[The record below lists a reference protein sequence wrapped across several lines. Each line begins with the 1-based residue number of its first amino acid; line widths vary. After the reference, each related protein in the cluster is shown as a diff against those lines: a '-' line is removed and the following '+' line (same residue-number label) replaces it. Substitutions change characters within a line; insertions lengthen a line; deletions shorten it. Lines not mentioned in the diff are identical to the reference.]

1 MIQAVIFDLDGV
13 IVSTDEFHFLAW
25 QQLAQEKEIPFS
37 REDNE
42 KLKGVSRMES
52 LEIILQGS
60 PKTFSDQAKEQM
72 AERKNSFYR
81 DMLKKLTPADV
92 LPGVLR
98 FLQDL
103 RTRKIRAA
111 IGSSS
116 KNAVPILGAIGLA
129 DAFEAVADGT
139 QLSISDMR
147 LQIENLH
154 AQLALARSAATMRAR
169 AESMGFSPVQSDQI
183 VYLPVPGYVERQTV
197 VLAPPM
203 NRPVQSAPFI
213 PAEYTESLFTWA
225 RRHVAAAYQLYAR
238 PAAAK

>member
-13 IVSTDEFHFLAW
+13 VVSTDEFHFLAW
-25 QQLAQEKEIPFS
+25 QQLALEKEIPFS

-52 LEIILQGS
+52 LEIILRRS
-60 PKTFSDQAKEQM
+60 PNKYSDHAKEQM

-81 DMLKKLTPADV
+81 DLLKKLTPADV

-103 RTRKIRAA
+103 RARKIRAA

-129 DAFEAVADGT
+129 DAFEAIADGT
-139 QLSISDMR
+139 QIKRSKPHPEVFL
-147 LQIENLH
+147 
-154 AQLALARSAATMRAR
+154 LAASLLNVAPQRCLVVEDAEAGVEAGLAAGMK
-169 AESMGFSPVQSDQI
+169 
-183 VYLPVPGYVERQTV
+183 
-197 VLAPPM
+197 VLA
-203 NRPVQSAPFI
+203 VGSAC
-213 PAEYTESLFTWA
+213 SLPTATF
-225 RRHVAAAYQLYAR
+225 R
-238 PAAAK
+238 AKDLSQISPEQVLQ

>member
-25 QQLAQEKEIPFS
+25 QQLAQEKGIPFS

-52 LEIILQGS
+52 LEIILQRS
-60 PKTFSDQAKEQM
+60 PTKFSDQAKEQM

-81 DMLKKLTPADV
+81 DLLKKLTPADV

-129 DAFEAVADGT
+129 GAFEAVADGT
-139 QLSISDMR
+139 QIKKSKPHPEVFLLAASLLNVPPQECLVVEDAEAGVEAGLAAGMR
-147 LQIENLH
+147 
-154 AQLALARSAATMRAR
+154 
-169 AESMGFSPVQSDQI
+169 
-183 VYLPVPGYVERQTV
+183 
-197 VLAPPM
+197 VLA
-203 NRPVQSAPFI
+203 VGSAS
-213 PAEYTESLFTWA
+213 SLPKATF
-225 RRHVAAAYQLYAR
+225 R
-238 PAAAK
+238 AKDLSQIAPDQVLK

>member
-25 QQLAQEKEIPFS
+25 QQLAQEKGIPFS

-52 LEIILQGS
+52 LEIILQRS
-60 PKTFSDQAKEQM
+60 PTKFSDQAKEQM

-81 DMLKKLTPADV
+81 DLLKKLTPADV

-139 QLSISDMR
+139 QIKKSKPHPEVFL
-147 LQIENLH
+147 
-154 AQLALARSAATMRAR
+154 LAASLLNVPPQGCLVVEDAEAGVEAGLAAGMK
-169 AESMGFSPVQSDQI
+169 
-183 VYLPVPGYVERQTV
+183 
-197 VLAPPM
+197 VLA
-203 NRPVQSAPFI
+203 VGSAS
-213 PAEYTESLFTWA
+213 SLPKATF
-225 RRHVAAAYQLYAR
+225 R
-238 PAAAK
+238 AKDLFHISPDQVLK

>member
-1 MIQAVIFDLDGV
+1 VIQAVIFDLDGV

-52 LEIILQGS
+52 LEIILQRS

-72 AERKNSFYR
+72 AEQKNSFYR
-81 DMLKKLTPADV
+81 EMLKKLTPADV
-92 LPGVLR
+92 LPGVLH

-103 RTRKIRAA
+103 RARKIRVA

-139 QLSISDMR
+139 QIKKSKPHPEVFL
-147 LQIENLH
+147 
-154 AQLALARSAATMRAR
+154 LAASLLNVPPQGCLVVEDAEAGVEAGLAAGMK
-169 AESMGFSPVQSDQI
+169 
-183 VYLPVPGYVERQTV
+183 
-197 VLAPPM
+197 VLA
-203 NRPVQSAPFI
+203 VGSAS
-213 PAEYTESLFTWA
+213 SLPKATF
-225 RRHVAAAYQLYAR
+225 R
-238 PAAAK
+238 AKDLFHISPDQVLK

>member
-25 QQLAQEKEIPFS
+25 QQLAQEKGIPFS

-52 LEIILQGS
+52 LEIILQRG

-92 LPGVLR
+92 LPGVLQ

-103 RTRKIRAA
+103 RARKIRAA

-116 KNAVPILGAIGLA
+116 KNAVPILKAIGLA

-139 QLSISDMR
+139 QIKKSKPHPEVFLLAASLLSVPPQRCLVVEDAEAGVEAGLAAGMRVLAVGSASSLPKATFRAKDLSHIS
-147 LQIENLH
+147 
-154 AQLALARSAATMRAR
+154 
-169 AESMGFSPVQSDQI
+169 SDQ
-183 VYLPVPGYVERQTV
+183 
-197 VLAPPM
+197 VL
-203 NRPVQSAPFI
+203 
-213 PAEYTESLFTWA
+213 
-225 RRHVAAAYQLYAR
+225 
-238 PAAAK
+238 K

>member
-25 QQLAQEKEIPFS
+25 QQLAQEKGIPFS

-52 LEIILQGS
+52 LEIILQRS
-60 PKTFSDQAKEQM
+60 PTKFSDQAKEQM

-81 DMLKKLTPADV
+81 DLLKKLTPADV

-139 QLSISDMR
+139 QIKKSKPHPEVFLLAASLLNVPPQGCLVVEDAEAGVEAGLAAGMR
-147 LQIENLH
+147 
-154 AQLALARSAATMRAR
+154 
-169 AESMGFSPVQSDQI
+169 
-183 VYLPVPGYVERQTV
+183 
-197 VLAPPM
+197 VLA
-203 NRPVQSAPFI
+203 VGSAS
-213 PAEYTESLFTWA
+213 SLPKATF
-225 RRHVAAAYQLYAR
+225 R
-238 PAAAK
+238 AKDLSQIAPDQVLK

>member
-1 MIQAVIFDLDGV
+1 MERIESFAQSYNQAPWRKQIQI
-13 IVSTDEFHFLAW
+13 
-25 QQLAQEKEIPFS
+25 
-37 REDNE
+37 
-42 KLKGVSRMES
+42 
-52 LEIILQGS
+52 
-60 PKTFSDQAKEQM
+60 
-72 AERKNSFYR
+72 
-81 DMLKKLTPADV
+81 
-92 LPGVLR
+92 
-98 FLQDL
+98 
-103 RTRKIRAA
+103 
-111 IGSSS
+111 
-116 KNAVPILGAIGLA
+116 IGLFSLA
-129 DAFEAVADGT
+129 LVLMALVAGIYLNVSARSTVVGRDIQSL

>member
-25 QQLAQEKEIPFS
+25 QQLAQEMGIPFS

-60 PKTFSDQAKEQM
+60 PKTFTDRTKEQM

-92 LPGVLR
+92 LPGVLQ

-103 RTRKIRAA
+103 RARKIRAA

-129 DAFEAVADGT
+129 DAFAAVADGT
-139 QLSISDMR
+139 QIKRSKPHPEVFL
-147 LQIENLH
+147 
-154 AQLALARSAATMRAR
+154 LAASLLNVPPQGCLVVEDAEAGVEAGLAAGMK
-169 AESMGFSPVQSDQI
+169 
-183 VYLPVPGYVERQTV
+183 
-197 VLAPPM
+197 VLA
-203 NRPVQSAPFI
+203 VGSAC
-213 PAEYTESLFTWA
+213 SLPTATFHA
-225 RRHVAAAYQLYAR
+225 KDLSQISADQLL
-238 PAAAK
+238 K

>member
-25 QQLAQEKEIPFS
+25 QQLAQEMGIPFS

-60 PKTFSDQAKEQM
+60 PKTFTDRTKEQM

-92 LPGVLR
+92 LPGVLQ

-103 RTRKIRAA
+103 RARKIRAA

-129 DAFEAVADGT
+129 DAFAAVADGT
-139 QLSISDMR
+139 KIKNSKPHPEVFL
-147 LQIENLH
+147 
-154 AQLALARSAATMRAR
+154 LAASLLCLKPQDCLVVEDAEAGVEAGLAAGMK
-169 AESMGFSPVQSDQI
+169 
-183 VYLPVPGYVERQTV
+183 
-197 VLAPPM
+197 VLA
-203 NRPVQSAPFI
+203 VGSASALPK
-213 PAEYTESLFTWA
+213 ATY
-225 RRHVAAAYQLYAR
+225 RAADLSQISPEQVLT
-238 PAAAK
+238 

>member
-103 RTRKIRAA
+103 RSRKIRAA

-116 KNAVPILGAIGLA
+116 KNAVPILKAIGLA

-139 QLSISDMR
+139 QIKMSKPHPEVFLLAASLLNVPPQGCLVVEDAEAGVEAGLAAGMR
-147 LQIENLH
+147 
-154 AQLALARSAATMRAR
+154 
-169 AESMGFSPVQSDQI
+169 
-183 VYLPVPGYVERQTV
+183 
-197 VLAPPM
+197 VLA
-203 NRPVQSAPFI
+203 VGSAS
-213 PAEYTESLFTWA
+213 SLPKATF
-225 RRHVAAAYQLYAR
+225 R
-238 PAAAK
+238 AKDLSQISPDQVLK

>member
-25 QQLAQEKEIPFS
+25 QQLAQEKGIPFS

-52 LEIILQGS
+52 LEIILQRG
-60 PKTFSDQAKEQM
+60 PRTFSDQAKEQM

-92 LPGVLR
+92 LPGVLQ

-103 RTRKIRAA
+103 RARKIRAA

-116 KNAVPILGAIGLA
+116 KNAVPILKAIGLA

-139 QLSISDMR
+139 QIKKSKPHPEVFLLAASLLSVPPQRCLVVEDAEAGVEAGLAAGMRVLAVGSASSLPKATFRAKDLSHIS
-147 LQIENLH
+147 
-154 AQLALARSAATMRAR
+154 
-169 AESMGFSPVQSDQI
+169 SDQ
-183 VYLPVPGYVERQTV
+183 
-197 VLAPPM
+197 VL
-203 NRPVQSAPFI
+203 
-213 PAEYTESLFTWA
+213 
-225 RRHVAAAYQLYAR
+225 
-238 PAAAK
+238 K

>member
-13 IVSTDEFHFLAW
+13 VVSTDEFHFLAW
-25 QQLAQEKEIPFS
+25 QQLALEKEIPFS

-52 LEIILQGS
+52 LEIILRRS
-60 PKTFSDQAKEQM
+60 PNKYSDHAKEQM

-81 DMLKKLTPADV
+81 DLLKKLTPADV

-139 QLSISDMR
+139 QIKKSKPHPEVFLLAASLLNVPPQGCLVVEDAEAGVEAGLAAGMR
-147 LQIENLH
+147 
-154 AQLALARSAATMRAR
+154 
-169 AESMGFSPVQSDQI
+169 
-183 VYLPVPGYVERQTV
+183 
-197 VLAPPM
+197 VLA
-203 NRPVQSAPFI
+203 VGSAS
-213 PAEYTESLFTWA
+213 SLPKATF
-225 RRHVAAAYQLYAR
+225 R
-238 PAAAK
+238 AKDLSQIAPDQVLK